1 MENKWGPYYIPFHN
15 NRRNKKTYIFFC
27 YKSYEFLGQSSCD
40 RYHTVALTKT
50 LSFLGR
56 CLVTHKYIR
65 FIKCTSWLAY
75 FILLRIARISK
86 FDKDIYIYIYIQ
98 RNNYFFY
105 FASGISYIHFWY
117 DNVHIYLVYVAK
129 KKFYARKWQALSI
142 KRCSYFR
149 PCYGIIPPKPRSTT
163 RSI

>member
-40 RYHTVALTKT
+40 RYRTVALTKT

-86 FDKDIYIYIYIQ
+86 FDKDIYIYINKYNVITIFSILHPVYLIFIFGMIMCMYIW
-98 RNNYFFY
+98 FM
-105 FASGISYIHFWY
+105 
-117 DNVHIYLVYVAK
+117 
-129 KKFYARKWQALSI
+129 
-142 KRCSYFR
+142 
-149 PCYGIIPPKPRSTT
+149 
-163 RSI
+163 